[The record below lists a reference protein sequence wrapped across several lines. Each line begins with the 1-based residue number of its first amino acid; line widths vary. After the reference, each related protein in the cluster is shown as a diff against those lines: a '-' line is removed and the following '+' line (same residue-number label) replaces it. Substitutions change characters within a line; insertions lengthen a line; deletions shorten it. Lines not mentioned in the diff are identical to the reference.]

1 VSRDHTVLVAIDGEL
16 VAPAQAT
23 VSVFDRGFLYGDS
36 VFETTRTYG
45 GVPFMLA
52 EHLSRLRWSADRLGF
67 ELPLTT
73 GDLVGEVA
81 RLAELGR
88 ARVGGELT
96 LRLMVTRGEG
106 TFGLDPFDASEP
118 RRVLFI
124 APLKVPPASAY
135 RDGVG
140 AVCVPSYRPSDA
152 ARGAKVGNYLESI
165 LALRVARATGAHEA
179 LIVSADG
186 HITEGTTSNVFA
198 LIDGALVTPPL
209 YETIL
214 PGITRALVIAAAH
227 KLELPVV
234 ERRMEPHDLAGAEE
248 AFITSSIREILPLSN
263 LDGYAIGEGRPGA
276 MTRRLHEVLR
286 RDNALVGAPP
296 WE

>member
-1 VSRDHTVLVAIDGEL
+1 MSRDHSVLVAIDGEL
-16 VAPAQAT
+16 VEPEHAT

-36 VFETTRTYG
+36 VFETTRTYA
-45 GVPFMLA
+45 GVPFKLA
-52 EHLSRLRWSADRLGF
+52 EHLTRLWWSADRLGF
-67 ELPLTT
+67 ELPMTT
-73 GDLVGEVA
+73 GDLQGEVA
-81 RLAELGR
+81 RLAELAR
-88 ARVGGELT
+88 ARIAGELT

-124 APLKVPPASAY
+124 ASLRLPPASAY

-140 AVCVPSYRPSDA
+140 AICVPSYRPSDA

-165 LALRVARATGAHEA
+165 LALRLARAAGAHEA

-186 HITEGTTSNVFA
+186 HVTEGTTSNLFA

-209 YETIL
+209 YESIL
-214 PGITRALVIAAAH
+214 PGITRALVIEAARL
-227 KLELPVV
+227 LELPVI
-234 ERRMEPHDLAGAEE
+234 ERRMQPHDLAGAQE
-248 AFITSSIREILPLSN
+248 AFITSSIRELLPLTSI
-263 LDGYAIGEGRPGA
+263 DGYEIGGGRPGVV
-276 MTRRLHEVLR
+276 TRRLHETVR
-286 RDNALVGAPP
+286 SENALAGAPP